1 MSSPH
6 AQGTWEPSPSTSA
19 GASFTHL
26 TPLHPPH
33 PIPGPAS
40 LLPKAKPQHPRP
52 LRMTPSRPLKCIP
65 WFRPWC
71 LPRGWD
77 SGGEHRMGP
86 ARGLPGVEAVA
97 IPWPSHSQPAA
108 LTSVWASPQASC
120 PRSPNPHKPRVW
132 SSSSRRKTLN
142 SERQSNLSEP
152 PRPFKP

>member
-40 LLPKAKPQHPRP
+40 LLPKAKPQRPRP

-65 WFRPWC
+65 WLRPWC

-97 IPWPSHSQPAA
+97 IPWPSHSQP
-108 LTSVWASPQASC
+108 
-120 PRSPNPHKPRVW
+120 RSHQCG
-132 SSSSRRKTLN
+132 LH
-142 SERQSNLSEP
+142 
-152 PRPFKP
+152 PRPAVLAHLILTNPVYGPQVAEGRL